1 MGMTPSAQQMI
12 AELDAALGS
21 APVKRRVAIMRK
33 VTDLYIEG
41 AATFTEE
48 QIAFFDIVM
57 KLLAQRVGREALI
70 ELVGLLASTDN
81 APADTVNRL
90 AQDEDIAVAGPIL
103 QNSNALVDSVLV
115 EIAKGKGQKHLLA
128 IAARARINAVIT
140 DALIGRG
147 FQDVVRKVVANDGA
161 QLSENTF
168 VKLINDC
175 NRDKGLAKQIAAR
188 KDIPEELQPFLKLA
202 LGA

>member
-1 MGMTPSAQQMI
+1 MTPSAQTLI
-12 AELDAALGS
+12 SELDTALGS

-33 VTDLYIEG
+33 VTDLYVEG
-41 AATFTEE
+41 ASSFTDE
-48 QIAFFDIVM
+48 QVEFFDLVM

-70 ELVGLLASTDN
+70 ELVGLLANTDN
-81 APADTVNRL
+81 APAETVNRL
-90 AQDEDIAVAGPIL
+90 AHDEDIAVAGPIL

-115 EIAKGKGQKHLLA
+115 EIVKGKGQKHLLA

-147 FQDVVRKVVANDGA
+147 FTDVVRKVVANEGA
-161 QLSENTF
+161 TFSENTF
-168 VKLINDC
+168 VRLINDC
-175 NRDKGLAKQIAAR
+175 NRDKTLAKQVAAR

>member
-1 MGMTPSAQQMI
+1 MTPNAQQLV

-33 VTDLYIEG
+33 VTDVYVEG
-41 AATFTEE
+41 AGHFSEE
-48 QIAFFDIVM
+48 QVQFFDIVM

-70 ELVGLLASTDN
+70 ELVGLLANTDN
-81 APADTVNRL
+81 APAETVNRL
-90 AQDEDIAVAGPIL
+90 AQDEDIAVAGPLL
-103 QNSNALVDSVLV
+103 QNSNALVDNVLV

-147 FQDVVRKVVANDGA
+147 FTDVVRKVVANEGA
-161 QLSENTF
+161 ELSENTF
-168 VKLINDC
+168 VRLINDC
-175 NRDKGLAKQIAAR
+175 NRDKALAKQISQR

>member
-1 MGMTPSAQQMI
+1 MTPNAQQLV

-33 VTDLYIEG
+33 VIDVYVEG
-41 AATFTEE
+41 AGHFSDE
-48 QIAFFDIVM
+48 QVQFFDTVM

-81 APADTVNRL
+81 APAETVNRL
-90 AQDEDIAVAGPIL
+90 AQDEDIAVAGPLL
-103 QNSNALVDSVLV
+103 QNSNALVDNVLV
-115 EIAKGKGQKHLLA
+115 DIAKGKGQKHLLA
-128 IAARARINAVIT
+128 IAARVRINSVIT

-147 FQDVVRKVVANDGA
+147 FTDVVRKVVANEGA
-161 QLSENTF
+161 ELSENTF
-168 VKLINDC
+168 VRLINDC
-175 NRDKGLAKQIAAR
+175 NRDKSLAKQISQR

>member
-1 MGMTPSAQQMI
+1 MTPSAQQMI

-70 ELVGLLASTDN
+70 ELVGLLANTDN

-90 AQDEDIAVAGPIL
+90 AQDDDIAVAGPIL

>member
-1 MGMTPSAQQMI
+1 MTPNAQQLV

-33 VTDLYIEG
+33 VTDLYVEG
-41 AATFTEE
+41 SGHFTEE
-48 QIAFFDIVM
+48 QVQFFDIVM

-70 ELVGLLASTDN
+70 ELVGLLANTDN
-81 APADTVNRL
+81 APAETVNRL
-90 AQDEDIAVAGPIL
+90 AQDEDIAVAGPLL
-103 QNSNALVDSVLV
+103 QNSNALVDNVLV

-147 FQDVVRKVVANDGA
+147 FTDVVRKVVANEGA
-161 QLSENTF
+161 ELSENTF
-168 VKLINDC
+168 VRLINDC
-175 NRDKGLAKQIAAR
+175 NRDKALAKQISQR

>member
-1 MGMTPSAQQMI
+1 MTPNAQQLV

-41 AATFTEE
+41 STTFTEE
-48 QIAFFDIVM
+48 QVQFFDIVM

-70 ELVGLLASTDN
+70 ELVGLLANTDH

-90 AQDEDIAVAGPIL
+90 AQDDDIAVAGPIL
-103 QNSNALVDSVLV
+103 QNSKALVDSVLV

-147 FQDVVRKVVANDGA
+147 FLDVVRKVVANNGA
-161 QLSENTF
+161 ELSENTF

-175 NRDKGLAKQIAAR
+175 NRDKTLAKQISAR

>member
-1 MGMTPSAQQMI
+1 MTPSAQQLI

-21 APVKRRVAIMRK
+21 AQVKRRVAIMRK

-41 AATFTEE
+41 SSTFTEE

-70 ELVGLLASTDN
+70 ELVGLLANTDN
-81 APADTVNRL
+81 APADTVSRL
-90 AQDEDIAVAGPIL
+90 AQDDDIAVAGPIL

-147 FQDVVRKVVANDGA
+147 FQDVVRKIVANDGA
-161 QLSENTF
+161 ALSENTF

-175 NRDKGLAKQIAAR
+175 NRDKNLAKQIVAR
-188 KDIPEELQPFLKLA
+188 KDIPEELQPFLQLA

>member
-1 MGMTPSAQQMI
+1 MTPNAQQLV

-33 VTDLYIEG
+33 VTDLYVEG
-41 AATFTEE
+41 AANFTEE
-48 QIAFFDIVM
+48 QVQFFDIVM

-70 ELVGLLASTDN
+70 ELVGMLANTDN
-81 APADTVNRL
+81 APAETVNRL

-103 QNSNALVDSVLV
+103 QNSKALVDNVLV

-147 FQDVVRKVVANDGA
+147 FTDVVRKVVANDGA
-161 QLSENTF
+161 ELSENTF
-168 VKLINDC
+168 VRLINDC
-175 NRDKGLAKQIAAR
+175 NRDKALAKQISQR
-188 KDIPEELQPFLKLA
+188 KDIPEGLQPFLKLA
-202 LGA
+202 FGA